1 MRSPGFFGIKIFF
14 PVRPSLVGKEQEV
27 AVGAEERHFQR
38 SGRWPGS
45 VLQFLLRVG
54 PRTLLMGGAEETG
67 QAKLL
72 AGFPWKTHG
81 KLSLGS
87 EIENDFVTKI

>member
-1 MRSPGFFGIKIFF
+1 MQLEPRRGTSNA
-14 PVRPSLVGKEQEV
+14 Q
-27 AVGAEERHFQR
+27 ADAA
-38 SGRWPGS
+38 GS
-45 VLQFLLRVG
+45 ALQFLLRVG